1 MFFSLINIYAVF
13 RGIFI
18 VLHLFLFTQIILYLR
33 MCLAH
38 SAGLDPTCQSLADM
52 QDQAPAIG
60 RYVRELMTNGF
71 TDLESTYS
79 KIEDMNPVEMYIS
92 LMQQLLSSAGGSH

>member
-1 MFFSLINIYAVF
+1 
-13 RGIFI
+13 
-18 VLHLFLFTQIILYLR
+18 

-38 SAGLDPTCQSLADM
+38 SAGLDPTCESLAGM

-71 TDLESTYS
+71 TGPEST
-79 KIEDMNPVEMYIS
+79 KMEDINPVEMYIS
-92 LMQQLLSSAGGSH
+92 LIQQLLSSAGGSYESLLVLFILNLLYLKVHVVKILK